1 MTHDVSQSSEN
12 HESSGVLGVTYTD
25 TFMVHSYESLNND
38 KPEENHLLGDYT
50 NSEAAEFDPDHLLK
64 LGEVIIQRL
73 KALERYH
80 TLLLI
85 LLCDYIIS
93 LIFVG
98 GIKLVVVMCFRPVE
112 DAERKN
118 WRLKCIW
125 EVEMRLSDCKTL
137 SSYGSSL
144 LPFWWHTNTQF
155 QRINSVLDQ
164 EEPPVQEIPD
174 LTSTSVTQLDS
185 CIPKDMTN
193 SPKSDSSGD
202 GQDSKAGETVA
213 DNPSKDIDPSMSK
226 SFEEEMD
233 MDVEMEV
240 DEEGVA
246 EDSALPPPEDWIPP
260 PPPPEEDVIP
270 PPPMEEPPPELG
282 PPPSLLKSY
291 PLLPYSE
298 LGTLPYAATALDY
311 YGPSAG
317 GGIVVSAYYA
327 EPQQVAE
334 ASSEVSLVT
343 PVVWH
348 DVSVPAPIIG
358 SSESSGYIKAD
369 IVKAAS
375 SVVASSTIEIPTT
388 SAMAQNVPD
397 SVATAKAQSKG
408 LGCSSQI
415 FFITWVYMGFL
426 CKLVIIMRLQQL
438 AARNEVWRWPQHCD

>member
-12 HESSGVLGVTYTD
+12 HESTGVLGVTYTD

-64 LGEVIIQRL
+64 VGEVIIQRL

-85 LLCDYIIS
+85 LLCDIIS

-98 GIKLVVVMCFRPVE
+98 GIKLVMVLCFRPVE
-112 DAERKN
+112 DTERKN

-155 QRINSVLDQ
+155 QRIIGVLDQ
-164 EEPPVQEIPD
+164 DESPVHEIPD

-185 CIPKDMTN
+185 CIPKDTTN

-213 DNPSKDIDPSMSK
+213 DNPSKDMDPSISK
-226 SFEEEMD
+226 IFEEEMD

-240 DEEGVA
+240 DEEGVV

-260 PPPPEEDVIP
+260 PPPPPPEEDVIP
-270 PPPMEEPPPELG
+270 PPPMEESPPELG
-282 PPPSLLKSY
+282 PPPSLLNSY

-298 LGTLPYAATALDY
+298 QCTLPYAATALDY

-317 GGIVVSAYYA
+317 GGISVLAYYA
-327 EPQQVAE
+327 EPQQIAE

-343 PVVWH
+343 QVVCH
-348 DVSVPAPIIG
+348 DVPAPAPIIG
-358 SSESSGYIKAD
+358 SSESSGYIKPD

-375 SVVASSTIEIPTT
+375 SVVASSKIEIPTT

-408 LGCSSQI
+408 LGAHPK
-415 FFITWVYMGFL
+415 FFVLHGITWVFYANSL
-426 CKLVIIMRLQQL
+426 
-438 AARNEVWRWPQHCD
+438 